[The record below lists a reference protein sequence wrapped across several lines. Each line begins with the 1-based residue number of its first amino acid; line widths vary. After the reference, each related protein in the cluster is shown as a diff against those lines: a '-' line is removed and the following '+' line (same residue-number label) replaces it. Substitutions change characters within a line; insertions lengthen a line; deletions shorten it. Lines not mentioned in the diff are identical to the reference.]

1 MNNPVADSLNNI
13 PSDHVANAAFN
24 IVSQMQTDERPGLHI
39 ATYAVLFVLA
49 CSCWD
54 VNPQDAFNVARNIM
68 NDADNRLT
76 PHFRAARQ
84 FMHEELT

>member
-39 ATYAVLFVLA
+39 ATYAVLFLLA
-49 CSCWD
+49 CSRWQ
-54 VNPQDAFNVARNIM
+54 VNPQDAFTVAKNLM
-68 NDADNRLT
+68 VNADNRLV
-76 PHFRAARQ
+76 PHFKAILQ
-84 FMHEELT
+84 YMQEEL